1 MGWGRLSLALL
12 LGLCCAGRLVAAAEQ
27 RPSAALL
34 SLATDA
40 DASERTRFTDE
51 AETVAR
57 VLALADER
65 LALMPAVAAWKWRH
79 DAPVSDPARE
89 RAVIDNA
96 AGAAGR
102 LGLGAGPVQRVFE
115 LQISAA
121 RALEEDLV
129 GRWRARGFD
138 FAQPI
143 PNLQSELRP
152 HLDRITQQMLSAL
165 YIAAPACARADF
177 VARFAAP
184 AASAL
189 HSAGWSQQTRQQL
202 LEALGSIRFASPA
215 TLARIQAAGVL
226 RIGTTGDY
234 APFSVV
240 SEAGL
245 AGVDIELARRLAEQL
260 HVTPLFVPTSWPTLL
275 PDFDRD
281 AFDVALSGIS
291 STPARAAA
299 ATLSVPYLWSGKTV
313 IARCT
318 DAQRF
323 SSLAALDHP
332 EVRVIV
338 NPGGTN
344 ESYVRSHLKH
354 ASVRVYPD
362 NRTIFNE
369 IRAARADAMITDDAE
384 VDLQVHAHPDL
395 CRPLTGTLT
404 HDAKVVLMAR
414 DAALVSAVNGWLS
427 SELRAG
433 VPSQLLHQV
442 QQRPCQRG
450 SSCPPDGAGAR
461 SPAR

>member
-1 MGWGRLSLALL
+1 VSVGWRRLSLALV
-12 LGLCCAGRLVAAAEQ
+12 LGLYCAGRLAEAA
-27 RPSAALL
+27 
-34 SLATDA
+34 
-40 DASERTRFTDE
+40 ERTRFTDE

-79 DAPVSDPARE
+79 AAPVSDPARE
-89 RAVIDNA
+89 RAVIDHA
-96 AGAAGR
+96 ANEASR
-102 LGLGAGPVQRVFE
+102 LGLDGGPVRRVFE

-129 GRWRARGFD
+129 RTWHARGFD

-152 HLDRITQQMLSAL
+152 RLDRITQQMLRAL
-165 YIAAPACARADF
+165 YLAAPACARADF

-189 HSAGWSQQTRQQL
+189 HSDGWSQQTRQQL
-202 LEALGSIRFASPA
+202 LEALGSIRFAAPA
-215 TLARIQAAGVL
+215 RLARIQAAGVL

-234 APFSVV
+234 APFSVD

-245 AGVDIELARRLAEQL
+245 VGVDIELARRLAQQL
-260 HVTPLFVPTSWPTLL
+260 HVMPLFVRTSWPSLL
-275 PDFDRD
+275 SDFERD

-299 ATLSVPYLWSGKTV
+299 ATLSIPYLWSGKTV
-313 IARCT
+313 IARCA

-323 SSLAALDHP
+323 SSLEALDRP
-332 EVRVIV
+332 QVRVIV

-354 ASVRVYPD
+354 ASVRIYPD
-362 NRTIFNE
+362 NRTIFDE

-384 VDLQVHAHPDL
+384 VELQVRAHPDL

-404 HDAKVVLMAR
+404 HDAKVILMAR
-414 DAALVSAVNGWLS
+414 DAALVSAVNGFVS
-427 SELRAG
+427 AELRAG
-433 VPSQLLHQV
+433 VPSQLLHRE
-442 QQRPCQRG
+442 QRPCPRG
-450 SSCPPDGAGAR
+450 SSCPPDGADAR